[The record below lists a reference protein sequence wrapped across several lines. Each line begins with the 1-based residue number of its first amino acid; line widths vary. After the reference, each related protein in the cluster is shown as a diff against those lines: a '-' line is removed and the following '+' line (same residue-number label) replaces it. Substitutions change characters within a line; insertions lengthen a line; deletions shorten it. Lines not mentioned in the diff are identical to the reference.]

1 MHPHFKNFSEH
12 FEHFLL
18 ISDDE
23 EEDHEPEEGDVGAEE
38 DHEDIKDP
46 ICIEKKDIEHETK
59 PPEKEEEEEE
69 EVPNSGI
76 ETE

>member
-1 MHPHFKNFSEH
+1 M
-12 FEHFLL
+12 L

-23 EEDHEPEEGDVGAEE
+23 EDDHEPEEGDVGAEE
-38 DHEDIKDP
+38 EHDIKDP
-46 ICIEKKDIEHETK
+46 ICIDKKEIEHESN

-69 EVPNSGI
+69 VPTSGI